1 MTDGHLF
8 NNITLGGRGGTNPG
22 QIKIFSGGIFWK
34 RQGGGKSIEVDK
46 ADIVSVTWMKV
57 PRSNQLG
64 VQIKDGLFYKFTGFR
79 DQDVL
84 SLTNFFQNTF
94 GITVKEKQL
103 SVTGRNWGEVD
114 LNGNMLVF
122 MVGSKQAFEVPLA
135 DVSQT
140 NLQGKNDV
148 ILEFHVDDT
157 TGANEKDSLM
167 EISFHIPNS
176 NTQFVGDVNT
186 SPAQVFCNN
195 IVSVADVGAGGE
207 DAVVTFE
214 GIAILTPRGRYSV
227 ELHLSF
233 LRLQGQANDFK
244 IQYSSVVRLFLLP
257 KSNQPHTFVVI
268 SLDPPIRKG
277 QTLYPHIVM
286 QFETDSVVDSELAL
300 SEDLYNSKYKD
311 KLELSYKGLIHEV
324 FTTILRGL
332 SGAKVTKPGKFRSCQ
347 DGYAVKSSLKAEDGI
362 LYPLE
367 KSFFF
372 LPKPPTLITH
382 EEIDF
387 VEFERHTAG
396 GSNMHYFDLLIR
408 LKSDQE
414 HLFRNIQRNE
424 YHNLYG
430 FISSKGL
437 KIMNLGDGQ
446 AGVDK
451 VLESDDDDAV
461 DPHLERIRNEAGEDD
476 SDEEDSDFVAGEYD
490 EGSPTDDSGADDS
503 DASQSGDEIEKPAKK
518 EPKKDLPPS
527 NSKASSSK
535 KKSKDADEDGKK
547 RKPKKKKDPNA
558 PKRALSGFMFFS
570 QMERENIKKT
580 NPGISFIDV
589 GRVLGEKWNKMSVEE
604 KEPYEAKARVDKIRY
619 KDEISGYKNQQAQPQ
634 PQPMNIDSGN
644 ESDSA

>member
-22 QIKIFSGGIFWK
+22 QIKIYSGGIFWK
-34 RQGGGKSIEVDK
+34 RQGGGKSIDVDK
-46 ADIVSVTWMKV
+46 ADITGVTWMKV
-57 PRSNQLG
+57 PKTNQLG

-79 DQDVL
+79 DQDVV

-94 GITVKEKQL
+94 GVTVEEKQL

-114 LNGNMLVF
+114 LNGNMLAF
-122 MVGSKQAFEVPLA
+122 MMGSKQAFEVSLA

-140 NLQGKNDV
+140 NLQGKTDV

-167 EISFHIPNS
+167 EMSFHVPNS
-176 NTQFVGDVNT
+176 NTQFVGDENRP
-186 SPAQVFCNN
+186 SAQVFRDK
-195 IVSVADVGAGGE
+195 IMSMADVGAGGE
-207 DAVVTFE
+207 DAVVTFD

-257 KSNQPHTFVVI
+257 KSNQPHTFVII

-286 QFETDSVVDSELAL
+286 QFETDYVVESELAM

-332 SGAKVTKPGKFRSCQ
+332 SGGKVTKPGKFRSCQ

-372 LPKPPTLITH
+372 LPKPPTLILH
-382 EEIDF
+382 EEIDY
-387 VEFERHTAG
+387 VEFERHAAG

-408 LKSDQE
+408 LKSEQE

-437 KIMNLGDGQ
+437 KIMNLADAQPTVG
-446 AGVDK
+446 GVAK
-451 VLESDDDDAV
+451 VLENDDDDAV
-461 DPHLERIRNEAGEDD
+461 DPHLERIRNEAGGDE
-476 SDEEDSDFVAGEYD
+476 SDEEDSDFVLDGD
-490 EGSPTDDSGADDS
+490 DGGSPTDDSGADDS
-503 DASQSGDEIEKPAKK
+503 DASQSGGETEKPPKK
-518 EPKKDLPPS
+518 EPKKDLPSKPS
-527 NSKASSSK
+527 TSK
-535 KKSKDADEDGKK
+535 KKSKDADEGGPKK
-547 RKPKKKKDPNA
+547 KQKKKKDPNA
-558 PKRALSGFMFFS
+558 PKRALSGFMFFC
-570 QMERENIKKT
+570 QMERENLKKT
-580 NPGISFIDV
+580 NPGISFLDV
-589 GRVLGEKWNKMSVEE
+589 GRVLGEKWKNLSAEE
-604 KEPYEAKARVDKIRY
+604 KEPYEAKAQADKKRY
-619 KDEISGYKNQQAQPQ
+619 KDELSGYKN